1 MFHFPLSLCSLQSL
15 HEHFLPYAAGKK
27 QPTLEPY
34 PGPLSDTN
42 SQYTK
47 AGVASTCPT
56 SADLR
61 TDQRALTPMCPQP
74 QSLKFHSEFEKLLAT
89 AQPGAKGNSTWSGTH
104 RS

>member
-1 MFHFPLSLCSLQSL
+1 MFHFPLSLCSLQGL

-27 QPTLEPY
+27 QSTLKPH

-42 SQYTK
+42 SQHTK

-61 TDQRALTPMCPQP
+61 TDQGP
-74 QSLKFHSEFEKLLAT
+74 HSYVPSAT
-89 AQPGAKGNSTWSGTH
+89 EPEIPF
-104 RS
+104 RV